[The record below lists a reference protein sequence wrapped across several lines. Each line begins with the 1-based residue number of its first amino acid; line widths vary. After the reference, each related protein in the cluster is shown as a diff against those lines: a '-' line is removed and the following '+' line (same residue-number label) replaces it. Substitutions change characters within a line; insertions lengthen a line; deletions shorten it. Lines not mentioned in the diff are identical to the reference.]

1 MNTEQI
7 TYHTEAAYEA
17 AMDEI
22 YELMNRGEA
31 NLTEAEKDK
40 VRDMA
45 LAAEAYEDEHFPFPP
60 PETIP
65 EMVERKRFELNL
77 TIAGLAELLGL
88 RKANLAEILDGK
100 REPDVSFL
108 KAAYQKLGID
118 PGVLLDNA

>member
-1 MNTEQI
+1 MNTKQI
-7 TYHTEAAYEA
+7 TYHTDAEYEA

-65 EMVERKRFELNL
+65 EMVEQKRFELNL
-77 TIAGLAELLGL
+77 TISGLAELLGL
-88 RKANLAEILDGK
+88 GKANLTQILNGK

-108 KAAYQKLGID
+108 KAVYHKLGID

>member
-1 MNTEQI
+1 MSTEKI
-7 TYHTEAAYEA
+7 TYRTEAEYET

-60 PETIP
+60 ETIP

-77 TIAGLAELLGL
+77 TQAGLAEMLGL
-88 RKANLAEILDGK
+88 GKSKLSQILSGK
-100 REPDVSFL
+100 REPDVPFL
-108 KAAYQKLGID
+108 KAVYHKLDID

>member
-1 MNTEQI
+1 MSTEQI
-7 TYHTEAAYEA
+7 TYNTEAEYES

-45 LAAEAYEDEHFPFPP
+45 LAAEAYEDKHFPFPP

-77 TIAGLAELLGL
+77 TQAGLAEMLGL
-88 RKANLAEILDGK
+88 GKTKLSQILNGK
-100 REPDVSFL
+100 QEPDVPFL
-108 KAAYQKLGID
+108 KAVYQKLGID
-118 PGVLLDNA
+118 PGLLLDNA